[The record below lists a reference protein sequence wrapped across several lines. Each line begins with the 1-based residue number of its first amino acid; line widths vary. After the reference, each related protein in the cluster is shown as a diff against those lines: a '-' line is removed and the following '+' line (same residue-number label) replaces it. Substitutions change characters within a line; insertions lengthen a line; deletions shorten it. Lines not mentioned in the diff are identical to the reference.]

1 MCTKWWPAVVEV
13 IERPIDLA
21 LATVARLL
29 RGGHRGELWLPM
41 RPAPVLTPAVR
52 AALVGGLLELGIE
65 AESASDAELIG
76 LAFDEALEPSW
87 RCPWGRGGDVL
98 WAREPWAEVMG
109 RVMVQRDLH
118 PESSNALPWRP
129 AHLMP
134 RDAARLVM
142 RITHVGIAA
151 DQQGAVCWLL
161 DVEVRR

>member
-1 MCTKWWPAVVEV
+1 MVEV

-21 LATVARLL
+21 PATVARLL
-29 RGGHRGELWLPM
+29 RGGHRGELLLPM

-65 AESASDAELIG
+65 AESASDAELMG
-76 LAFDEALEPSW
+76 LAFDVALDPSW

-98 WAREPWAEVMG
+98 WARE
-109 RVMVQRDLH
+109 
-118 PESSNALPWRP
+118 PWRP

-151 DQQGAVCWLL
+151 DEQGAVCWLL
-161 DVEVRR
+161 DVEVSR

>member
-1 MCTKWWPAVVEV
+1 MSTTG
-13 IERPIDLA
+13 IERPIDLSPDA
-21 LATVARLL
+21 VRRLL
-29 RGGHRGELWLPM
+29 NSGRRGELLLPM
-41 RPAPVLTPAVR
+41 RPPLAVTPAVR
-52 AALVGGLLELGIE
+52 AALVSGLLELGID
-65 AESASDAELIG
+65 AATSTDAELLG

-151 DQQGAVCWLL
+151 DEQGAVCWRL
-161 DVEVRR
+161 DVEVGR